1 MATSSP
7 TNTTQEADVA
17 WQLVEKLD
25 EQRNYPHFK
34 LDIRVAFR
42 NSNGQRC
49 AARLLN
55 IAPGSSS
62 ASFIGLPFFATRKT
76 SQRPD

>member
-1 MATSSP
+1 M
-7 TNTTQEADVA
+7 QEADVA

-25 EQRNYPHFK
+25 EQRNYPRFK

-42 NSNGQRC
+42 NSSGQHC

-62 ASFIGLPFFATRKT
+62 ASLIGLPFSRRVKPRNDQIE
-76 SQRPD
+76 SHSK